1 MMTLGHRARL
11 TRWIPL
17 FLLVLLSLIASAC
30 NLSSGDDDGKKA
42 TATSGTPVSEA
53 GIPTVMIQA
62 PDDGAHVLLGSDVLI
77 YAVASDAVGVT
88 RVELIQGETVVA
100 AQASPN
106 LDTGDSEFQVLL
118 RWRPN
123 APGEQTLTIVPWR
136 GDVRGTPATLM
147 LVVREQSAALTLTPG
162 ATQAPFVP
170 TNTPVGRTCRVQVA
184 VGALN
189 VRSGPGLVY
198 PVIDG
203 VTIGQEL
210 PVIGRQLYPAPWWQI
225 VYRGRV
231 GWVSDYYVNELGE
244 CSGIGIALPPPT
256 PTPLLGT
263 LPPTLPP
270 TNTPLP
276 PSPTLFIPSATPLPP
291 GTATPSP
298 TPEPCRVRIVQNGL
312 PVYSGPGTVYTLMT
326 FVAAGQEFS
335 VAGRDTF
342 GQWWQIH
349 IAGTFGWVEA
359 RFIAPSG
366 ACHLVGVSPIP
377 PTPTPTPSHTPSPT
391 RTLAVTATP
400 TVTAAATAT
409 ITPTNT
415 ATATLTQTPSATP
428 TATFTPSDTPTG
440 TLPPTWTPTETFTP
454 TWTPTVTP
462 SLTFTPL
469 PTLTYTA
476 TPTATETATETFTP
490 TWTPTETFTPLPTL
504 TYTATATE
512 TFTPTWTPTV
522 TPPDVHAAADPDLHR
537 HADSDRDGHR
547 NAAAHLDADG
557 DLHAAAD
564 ADLHRDSYRDVHTHL
579 DANRDLHAAAD
590 PDLHRD
596 GYRDVHTHLD
606 ADGDLHAAADA

>member
-1 MMTLGHRARL
+1 MMTLGYRVRL
-11 TRWIPL
+11 TRWTPL
-17 FLLVLLSLIASAC
+17 FLLVLLGLIASGC
-30 NLSSGDDDGKKA
+30 TLSSGDDDEKKA
-42 TATSGTPVSEA
+42 TATSGTPVAQA
-53 GIPTVMIQA
+53 GIPVVIIQA
-62 PDDGAHVLLGSDVLI
+62 PDEGAHVLLGTDVLI
-77 YAVASDAVGVT
+77 YAVASDTVGVT
-88 RVELIQGETVVA
+88 RVELIQDETVVA

-118 RWRPN
+118 RWRPG

-136 GDVRGTPATLM
+136 GDVRGTPATLA
-147 LVVREQSAALTLTPG
+147 LIVREPAAALTQTPG

-170 TNTPVGRTCRVQVA
+170 TNTPIDRTCRVQVA

-210 PVIGRQLYPAPWWQI
+210 PVTGRQLYPAPWWQ
-225 VYRGRV
+225 VFYRGRS
-231 GWVSDYYVNELGE
+231 GWVSDYYVNVLGE
-244 CSGIGIALPPPT
+244 CSAIGIALPPPT

-270 TNTPLP
+270 TITPLP
-276 PSPTLFIPSATPLPP
+276 PSPTPFIPSVTPLPP
-291 GTATPSP
+291 GTATPSF

-312 PVYSGPGTVYTLMT
+312 PVYSGPGAVYTPMT

-359 RFIAPSG
+359 RFVASSG

-377 PTPTPTPSHTPSPT
+377 PTPTPTPSYTP
-391 RTLAVTATP
+391 
-400 TVTAAATAT
+400 
-409 ITPTNT
+409 
-415 ATATLTQTPSATP
+415 TP

-440 TLPPTWTPTETFTP
+440 TPPPTWTPTE
-454 TWTPTVTP
+454 TP

-476 TPTATETATETFTP
+476 TATETPPP
-490 TWTPTETFTPLPTL
+490 TWTPTETPSLTFTPLPTL

-512 TFTPTWTPTV
+512 TPPPTWTPTE
-522 TPPDVHAAADPDLHR
+522 T
-537 HADSDRDGHR
+537 
-547 NAAAHLDADG
+547 
-557 DLHAAAD
+557 
-564 ADLHRDSYRDVHTHL
+564 
-579 DANRDLHAAAD
+579 
-590 PDLHRD
+590 
-596 GYRDVHTHLD
+596 
-606 ADGDLHAAADA
+606 